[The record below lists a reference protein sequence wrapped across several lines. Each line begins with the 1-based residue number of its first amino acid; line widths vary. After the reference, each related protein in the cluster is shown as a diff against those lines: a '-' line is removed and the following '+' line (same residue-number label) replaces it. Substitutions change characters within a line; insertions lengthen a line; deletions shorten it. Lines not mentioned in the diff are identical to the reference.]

1 MAEKVVLISGANR
14 GIGRGL
20 LETYLAK
27 PNHTV
32 IAANR
37 DPTNASSNSLH
48 SLPVGQGSRLV
59 VVKVDA
65 LVETDA
71 AGAVAKLTAG
81 EDAIDRLDLVIANA
95 GIANKYPKVS
105 ELKTADFIAHLTPN
119 VLGTIWLFQATLPLL
134 YKSKS
139 PAWVTIGS
147 DAGCIQNLTPFPN
160 SAYSPSKV
168 AVHWLTRKIN
178 AEEDKL
184 NAFVVNPGFCQ
195 TDLGNMAANLAGL
208 EKAFLP
214 VSEACPQIVK
224 LIDAATK
231 ESHGGRFWNYDGK
244 EMAW

>member
-1 MAEKVVLISGANR
+1 MAQKVVLISGANR

-20 LETYLAK
+20 LEVYLAK

-37 DPTNASSNSLH
+37 DPTHASSQSLRT
-48 SLPVGQGSRLV
+48 LPVGQGSRLLLI
-59 VVKVDA
+59 KVDA
-65 LVETDA
+65 SIESDA
-71 AGAVAKLTAG
+71 GDAVAKLTNG
-81 EDAIDRLDLVIANA
+81 EDGVDHLDLVIANA

-105 ELKTADFIAHLTPN
+105 ELKTSDFMAHLTPN
-119 VLGTIWLFQATLPLL
+119 VLGSVWLFQATLPLL
-134 YKSKS
+134 YKSTA
-139 PAWVTIGS
+139 PTWVTIGS
-147 DAGCIQNLTPFPN
+147 DAGCIQ
-160 SAYSPSKV
+160 
-168 AVHWLTRKIN
+168 
-178 AEEDKL
+178 EEAL

-214 VSEACPQIVK
+214 VSETCPQIVK
-224 LIDAATK
+224 LIDGATK